1 MRYDAEL
8 LVIGAGHAGVEA
20 ATAAARMGVRTTL
33 LTGNLDTIARMSCNP
48 AIGGVGKGHL
58 VREIDALG
66 GVMGRAIDANG
77 IQFRML
83 NRSKGPA
90 MHGPRAQADRRE
102 YAIWVKNEC
111 ECTPNLTLREE
122 QVIEVLV
129 ESIHSATN
137 DTNALNDTVINTT
150 GPSTQTLHIPRN
162 RVTGVRTRNGSI
174 YSASKVILCT
184 GTFLHGVLHYG
195 DVRMPGGRSGD
206 EPAEGIS
213 DSLRRA
219 GIQLERFKTG
229 TPMRINMRSVDLSRF
244 EEHGGDNPPE
254 PFSFMNDRIDA
265 PQIPCWI
272 AWTNEQV
279 HQIIMD
285 NLNRA
290 PMYTGQILSTGP
302 RYCPSIETKVVRFRE
317 KTRHQVFLEPEGR
330 RTQELYVNGI
340 STSLPCDV
348 QIAMVHAIPGME
360 RAELLRFGYAIEY
373 DYAPPQQLWATL
385 ETKAVQGLYLAGQLN
400 GTTGYEEAGALGL
413 IAGMNAALAL
423 NDKSPLVLN
432 RDQAYM
438 GVMIDDLI
446 TRGVDEP
453 YRMFTSRAE
462 HRLRL
467 RQDNAD
473 RRLTPL
479 GKELGVVE
487 ASRWTKFQQKEVEI
501 QHVQTLLRTRRYEGA
516 SLEEISRR
524 PEATAEQLM
533 EICPEL
539 RTATPRVMDSILID
553 AKYAGYIEREN
564 REVAAMEKHGKMQLP
579 HEIDYRTIQH
589 LRSEACEKL
598 NRVHPWNFAQALRI
612 PGITPADLMVV
623 RIGLEHLQQ
632 ES

>member
-1 MRYDAEL
+1 MRYEADV
-8 LVIGAGHAGVEA
+8 LVVGAGHAGVEA
-20 ATAAARMGVRTTL
+20 AAAAARMGARTTL

-122 QVIEVLV
+122 QVIEVVV
-129 ESIHSATN
+129 EPTSDSAAN
-137 DTNALNDTVINTT
+137 VEDAANTT
-150 GPSTQTLHIPRN
+150 ARPQRR
-162 RVTGVRTRNGSI
+162 RVVGVRTRSGSI
-174 YSASKVILCT
+174 YSAKKVVLCT

-254 PFSFMNDRIDA
+254 PFSFLNDWIDST
-265 PQIPCWI
+265 QVPCWI
-272 AWTNEQV
+272 AWTNEHV

-285 NLNRA
+285 NLDRA
-290 PMYTGQILSTGP
+290 PMYTGQIMSTGP

-348 QIAMVHAIPGME
+348 QIAMIHAIPGME
-360 RAELLRFGYAIEY
+360 KAELLRFGYAIEY

-413 IAGMNAALAL
+413 VAGLNAALAL
-423 NDKSPLVLN
+423 AGKSPLVFT
-432 RDQAYM
+432 RDQAYI

-479 GKELGVVE
+479 GYKLGVVE
-487 ASRWTKFQQKEVEI
+487 TSRWTKFQQKEADI
-501 QHVQTLLRTRRYEGA
+501 QCAKTLLQTQRHEGF

-524 PEATAEQLM
+524 PEVTAEKLM

-539 RTATPRVMDSILID
+539 KTVTSRVMDSILID
-553 AKYAGYIEREN
+553 AKYAGYIDREN
-564 REVAAMEKHGKMQLP
+564 REVVAMEKHGKILLP
-579 HEIDYRTIQH
+579 HETDYRTIRH

-632 ES
+632 EPPHEAHAPDEA